1 MSDQV
6 ILPHSAGFI
15 DGDRNSPTPHWILRL
30 QPLGF
35 GVRER
40 MGKAVSRARA
50 VLQQPHAENVDTEEG
65 PLVVEFQAIW
75 QSLGRM
81 PKE

>member
-1 MSDQV
+1 
-6 ILPHSAGFI
+6 
-15 DGDRNSPTPHWILRL
+15 
-30 QPLGF
+30 
-35 GVRER
+35 
-40 MGKAVSRARA
+40 MGKAVSGAGA
-50 VLQQPHAENVDTEEG
+50 VLSQPHAENVDTEEG

>member
-1 MSDQV
+1 M
-6 ILPHSAGFI
+6 
-15 DGDRNSPTPHWILRL
+15 DGDRNSPTGSSSFSLWG
-30 QPLGF
+30 LGM
-35 GVRER
+35 RRR
-40 MGKAVSRARA
+40 MGKAVSGARA
-50 VLQQPHAENVDTEEG
+50 VLQQPHAENGDTEEE